1 MYCTYDQDQDQGL
14 WGKIGIASWVI
25 DQRFRPAGRFAKLL
39 RCKSIRSMNRAM
51 TDDVGTEFSWQAHP
65 ARERIGAAALAL
77 GVIGAVAGVVLLSFQ
92 SLAWAT
98 AACLVLLAALSRF
111 FFPSRFMIDADGIT
125 ARYLLRTQQIK
136 WRDIRRFVQ
145 DDRGGYI
152 STRAKRSWLDA
163 YRGMHIL
170 FGTHRE
176 TVIKRIRARLAD
188 GAAAWAH

>member
-1 MYCTYDQDQDQGL
+1 
-14 WGKIGIASWVI
+14 
-25 DQRFRPAGRFAKLL
+25 
-39 RCKSIRSMNRAM
+39 M
-51 TDDVGTEFSWQAHP
+51 TEDLGTDFTWHAHP
-65 ARERIGAAALAL
+65 ARERIVAAVLAL
-77 GVIGAVAGVVLLSFQ
+77 SLIGAFTGVVGLSFQ
-92 SLAWAT
+92 SLVWA
-98 AACLVLLAALSRF
+98 AAALLVLLAALSRF

-136 WRDIRRFVQ
+136 WCDIRRFVQ

>member
-1 MYCTYDQDQDQGL
+1 
-14 WGKIGIASWVI
+14 
-25 DQRFRPAGRFAKLL
+25 
-39 RCKSIRSMNRAM
+39 M
-51 TDDVGTEFSWQAHP
+51 TEDLATDFTWQAHP

-77 GVIGAVAGVVLLSFQ
+77 SVIGAFTGVVGLSVQ
-92 SLAWAT
+92 SLVWA
-98 AACLVLLAALSRF
+98 AAVCLVLLAALSRF
-111 FFPSRFMIDADGIT
+111 FFPSRFMINADGIT

-136 WRDIRRFVQ
+136 WSDIRRFVQ

-170 FGTHRE
+170 FGTQRE
-176 TVIKRIRARLAD
+176 TVIKRIRARLED

>member
-1 MYCTYDQDQDQGL
+1 M
-14 WGKIGIASWVI
+14 I
-25 DQRFRPAGRFAKLL
+25 DDMG
-39 RCKSIRSMNRAM
+39 
-51 TDDVGTEFSWQAHP
+51 TDFTWQAHP
-65 ARERIGAAALAL
+65 ARERVGAATLAISLIGALAGAVGMSFQSPIWAAAAL
-77 GVIGAVAGVVLLSFQ
+77 
-92 SLAWAT
+92 
-98 AACLVLLAALSRF
+98 LVLLAALSRF

-136 WRDIRRFVQ
+136 WDDIRRFVQ

-176 TVIKRIRARLAD
+176 AVIKRIRARLSD